1 MADASV
7 PVAGAAG
14 ADAQH
19 QTELKAGTL
28 SLFDSTM
35 IATASVAPA
44 YSLAAT
50 IGLLVAA
57 VSLQAPAAIL
67 VSFFPV
73 FFIALAYYFM
83 NKQDPNCGA
92 SYTWVSRTLNPHLG
106 WITGWVQTAASILFC
121 IAAPL
126 LAGSNTLALMNNLGW
141 ISSDAASNSKLVA
154 LVGFIWLVLVT
165 AMVVRGI
172 RLTANFQWVMVGIEY
187 LLVLGFSIAAFIKIA
202 AVHPAGSQ
210 GVSLD
215 WFNPFSLSGLSG
227 LAAGCVLG
235 VFFFWGWDTPGGE

>member
-1 MADASV
+1 MADIAAPVVGAPGASTHDE
-7 PVAGAAG
+7 A
-14 ADAQH
+14 
-19 QTELKAGTL
+19 TLKAGTL

-35 IATASVAPA
+35 IAPASVAPA

-57 VSLQAPAAIL
+57 VGLHAPAAIL
-67 VSFFPV
+67 ASFFPV
-73 FFIALAYYFM
+73 FFIALAYYFL

-92 SYTWVSRTLNPHLG
+92 SYTWISRTLNPYLG
-106 WITGWVQTAASILFC
+106 WVTGWVQTAASILFC

-126 LAGSNTLALMNNLGW
+126 LAGSNTLAFLNSIGW
-141 ISSDAASNSKLVA
+141 VSAEAAADPKLVA
-154 LVGFIWLVLVT
+154 ITGFIWLLLVT

-202 AVHPAGSQ
+202 ATHPAGSQ
-210 GVSLD
+210 SISLD
-215 WFNPFSLSGLSG
+215 WFNPFSLEGFG
-227 LAAGCVLG
+227 ALAAGMVLG
-235 VFFFWGWDTPGGE
+235 VFFFW